1 LEKKVSLDSVSISS
15 QTLIITGLSTD
26 TKPTT
31 TMSATNKFLETD
43 TGDVYEYSGSSWIKL
58 VESGA
63 VISEPNQ
70 IAHERNIGTA
80 NQYGVGVP
88 ECNATVVDVSV
99 DSTDV
104 SGSVPAL
111 LFGIYINAPIV
122 VEAVGIHDGSGGTEL
137 ITIPIGVAFE
147 FGFTGSYLPLPGI
160 KFNTALF
167 VEAASAVGNITVCW
181 RPQ

>member
-1 LEKKVSLDSVSISS
+1 MSLDSVSISNQS
-15 QTLIITGLSTD
+15 LIITGLSTD

-58 VESGA
+58 IESGA

-88 ECNATVVDVSV
+88 ECNATVIDVSV
-99 DSTDV
+99 TSTDV
-104 SGSVPAL
+104 SSSVPAL
-111 LFGIYINAPIV
+111 LFGIYINDRV
-122 VEAVGIHDGSGGTEL
+122 TVEAVGFHDGTGGTEL
-137 ITIPIGVAFE
+137 ITVPVGAAFE
-147 FGFTGSYLPLPGI
+147 FGFTGSFLPLPGI

-167 VEAASAVGNITVCW
+167 VEATSAVGNITVCW

>member
-1 LEKKVSLDSVSISS
+1 MSLDSVSISNQS
-15 QTLIITGLSTD
+15 LIITGLSTD

-88 ECNATVVDVSV
+88 ECNYFEWNQSV
-99 DSTDV
+99 GSTLV
-104 SGSVPAL
+104 YSGPAL
-111 LFGIYINAPIV
+111 VFGVQVNVLTAGGIINIEDGTDDTGPVILSIPSGAIQGDSWDLKG
-122 VEAVGIHDGSGGTEL
+122 AKLNTGLYIHD
-137 ITIPIGVAFE
+137 
-147 FGFTGSYLPLPGI
+147 
-160 KFNTALF
+160 
-167 VEAASAVGNITVCW
+167 ASSAGEIIIFW

>member
-1 LEKKVSLDSVSISS
+1 MSLDSVSISDQS
-15 QTLIITGLSTD
+15 LVITGLSTD

-31 TMSATNKFLETD
+31 TASATNKFLETD
-43 TGDVYEYSGSSWIKL
+43 TGSVYEYSGSSWIKL
-58 VESGA
+58 IESGA
-63 VISEPNQ
+63 IISDPNQ

-88 ECNATVVDVSV
+88 ESNATVVDVSNN
-99 DSTDV
+99 STDV

-111 LFGIYINAPIV
+111 LFGVYINSSIV
-122 VEAVGIHDGSGGTEL
+122 VETVGLHDGTGGTEL
-137 ITIPIGVAFE
+137 ITIPVGNAFE
-147 FGFTGSYLPLPGI
+147 YGFSGSYLPLPGI

-167 VEAASAVGNITVCW
+167 VESVNAVGSITVCW

>member
-1 LEKKVSLDSVSISS
+1 MSLSS
-15 QTLIITGLSTD
+15 ASSSDRSLIITGLSTD

-31 TMSATNKFLETD
+31 TAKATNKFLETD
-43 TGDVYEYSGSSWIKL
+43 TGSVYSYSGSSWIPL

-63 VISEPNQ
+63 IIAEPNQ
-70 IAHERNIGTA
+70 IAHERNIGTS

-104 SGSVPAL
+104 SGSQPAL
-111 LFGIYINAPIV
+111 LFGIYVDQSVV
-122 VEAVGIHDGSGGTEL
+122 VETVGIHDGTGGTEL
-137 ITIPIGVAFE
+137 ITIPVGVAFE
-147 FGFTGSYLPLPGI
+147 YGFTGSFLPLPGI

-167 VEAASAVGNITVCW
+167 VESQNALGRLTVCW
-181 RPQ
+181 RLQ

>member
-1 LEKKVSLDSVSISS
+1 MSLDSVSISN

-26 TKPTT
+26 AKPTT

-70 IAHERNIGTA
+70 IAHERNIGTS

-111 LFGIYINAPIV
+111 LFGVYIDTTVNIEP
-122 VEAVGIHDGSGGTEL
+122 VGLHDGTGGNEL
-137 ITIPIGVAFE
+137 ITIPIGAAFE
-147 FGFTGSYLPLPGI
+147 FGFKGSFLPLPGI

-167 VEAASAVGNITVCW
+167 VESTNSTGIITVCW
-181 RPQ
+181 RAQ